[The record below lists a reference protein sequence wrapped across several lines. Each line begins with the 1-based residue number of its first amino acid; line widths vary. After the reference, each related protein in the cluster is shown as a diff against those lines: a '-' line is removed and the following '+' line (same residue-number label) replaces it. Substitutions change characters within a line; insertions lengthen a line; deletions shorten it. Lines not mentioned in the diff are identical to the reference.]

1 MGRSVVDLDLFVSG
15 SVFRDG
21 TNYPPKSNVRT
32 LLRQS
37 SSQRQPGQTSSS
49 LFLYF
54 PYLYL
59 RPGSWFR
66 YIVYSYIIYN
76 YPYLL
81 ARVLF
86 WSQPERQQFNRNVFL
101 NISTEQTWDRH
112 CFFSTRTCHVEGCHA
127 VVKRLDKHLKNVH
140 KLVGGT
146 TEYAASLNA
155 KNR

>member
-1 MGRSVVDLDLFVSG
+1 MQYMSPENIPAIYIICNQVHNFQINKIHICYSNFIFCTQKFITIHIVVNLDLFVSG

-86 WSQPERQQFNRNVFL
+86 
-101 NISTEQTWDRH
+101 
-112 CFFSTRTCHVEGCHA
+112 
-127 VVKRLDKHLKNVH
+127 
-140 KLVGGT
+140 
-146 TEYAASLNA
+146 
-155 KNR
+155 